1 MQYQGKQNKHMSI
14 MWVANIILSGQRIA
28 RAYALFW
35 HTGMAAVAA
44 SGERLTNI
52 FVFGYQSNKGML
64 SVPQAFFVFR
74 FKSCCSKIEPTSDDT
89 ACKK

>member
-1 MQYQGKQNKHMSI
+1 

-44 SGERLTNI
+44 RGERLTNI